1 MSFLSFDH
9 NLNEISVDN
18 KFQNQRSFLY
28 GDGHFTTIKVV
39 DGLIQFLP
47 GHLARLK
54 QANNQLKFNPV
65 NWDLLEQVLIKT
77 SKPLTLGFI
86 KVHISRGESSRGY
99 GQSSK
104 IEPNIFISSGDLST
118 PFTNMVIQPE
128 PVKLTK
134 LTTQLG
140 LQPLLAGIKHC
151 NRLEQVLA
159 SDELEQ
165 KGFSDGLIADVQ
177 GNLVET
183 TKANVLWLYNSQ
195 WHTPSLANSGVSGVM
210 LNQILDAKP
219 SILQVTKKLEFVSQ
233 NAKAMIICNSLIG
246 VQAVSSIDDRM
257 LNVELSQTFMKE
269 VTSA

>member
-9 NLNEISVDN
+9 NLNEISVGS
-18 KFQNQRSFLY
+18 KFQYQRSFLY

-39 DGLIQFLP
+39 DGVIQFLP
-47 GHLARLK
+47 SHIQRLK
-54 QANNQLKFNPV
+54 QANTQLKFNPV
-65 NWDLLEQVLIKT
+65 KWDLLEQVLLQTCKQ
-77 SKPLTLGFI
+77 LTLGFI
-86 KVHISRGESSRGY
+86 KVHISRGESFRGY

-104 IEPNIFISSGDLST
+104 IEPNIFISFGELSA
-118 PFTNMVIQPE
+118 PFINSAIQPE
-128 PVKLTK
+128 PIKLTK
-134 LTTQLG
+134 LSTQLG

-151 NRLEQVLA
+151 NRLEQILA
-159 SDELEQ
+159 TDELEQ
-165 KGFSDGLIADVQ
+165 TGFSDGLIADIQ

-195 WHTPSLANSGVSGVM
+195 WHTPLLSNSGVSGVM
-210 LNQILDAKP
+210 LNQILDAKTG
-219 SILQVTKKLEFVSQ
+219 IIQATKKMEFVSQ

-257 LNVELSQTFMKE
+257 LDVELSQTFMKE

>member
-9 NLNEISVDN
+9 NLNEISAGN
-18 KFQNQRSFLY
+18 KLHHQRSFLY
-28 GDGHFTTIKVV
+28 GDGHFTTIKVI
-39 DGLIQFLP
+39 DGVSQLLPRHIQ
-47 GHLARLK
+47 RLK
-54 QANNQLKFNPV
+54 HANTQLKFNSINWAELEDVLV
-65 NWDLLEQVLIKT
+65 NTCK
-77 SKPLTLGFI
+77 SLTLGFI
-86 KVHISRGESSRGY
+86 KVHISRGESLRGY
-99 GQSSK
+99 GKSSK
-104 IEPNIFISSGDLST
+104 IEPNVFISFGELTT

-128 PVKLTK
+128 PIKLTK
-134 LTTQLG
+134 LSTQLG

-159 SDELEQ
+159 TDELEQ
-165 KGFSDGLIADVQ
+165 KGFSDGLVADVQ

-219 SILQVTKKLEFVSQ
+219 NILQVTKKLEFVSQ